1 MKKDRIIKLCMTIC
15 LILGISVMPINQL
28 EVKANEIIATVQG
41 TISSGTTSDLLRLS
55 TPQGNMEI
63 KLDSDTDA
71 SACKILL
78 PGKKISVSVSRG
90 SDSYL
95 HAVKITSETQ
105 TSSTTLDASTTVTVK
120 GTLSDK
126 TKDDILYLNK
136 QQIHIERFGN
146 IGFCAH
152 FVSFFHTGVINAGGK

>member
-78 PGKKISVSVSRG
+78 PGKKISVSVSVVRTAIFM
-90 SDSYL
+90 L
-95 HAVKITSETQ
+95 LRLPAKRRLRQPHLTHP
-105 TSSTTLDASTTVTVK
+105 LP
-120 GTLSDK
+120 L
-126 TKDDILYLNK
+126 
-136 QQIHIERFGN
+136 R
-146 IGFCAH
+146 
-152 FVSFFHTGVINAGGK
+152 